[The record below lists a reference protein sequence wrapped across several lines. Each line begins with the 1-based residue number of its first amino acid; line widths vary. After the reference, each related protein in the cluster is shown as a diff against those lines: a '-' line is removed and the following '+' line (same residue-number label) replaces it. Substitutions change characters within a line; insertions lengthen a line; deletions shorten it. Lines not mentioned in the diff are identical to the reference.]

1 MPRTKKKK
9 SAPSPADMPKG
20 FYLKRGFWYKRL
32 FKPHPMTGKW
42 GMWAESTRC
51 RKEQCDAANRYVEN
65 REAELKKAFHLR
77 QSVDPGKVTINE
89 LFNDL
94 LAAQDNDDT
103 RKNYRS
109 VLEAFLREYFG
120 EMLASELNV
129 SQCRAYR
136 KYRRQ
141 KGIAHTTIN
150 RDLSKVSKAFKLG
163 IQAGKIHSLP
173 PGGFDFRKKPE
184 TENTRLIRLP
194 DRYYSFFRDALHPAL
209 RCFFVVSYNIG
220 RRMSQLLATKWSQVL
235 FDEKCIFYPATK
247 KYPHSV
253 KAPYF
258 GEMQSFLRDQKRLR
272 DELYP
277 ECEYVFFWF
286 ELRRDKDGRKIERFD
301 ALWNNAVAA
310 LGKKMK
316 ADDLEPVDL
325 HVHDLRRSAH
335 YQMRKAGIDSK
346 TRRAIMGHKTGAMDD
361 RYTII
366 DDEAL
371 DDAVSKMNDY
381 QQRQSMISPTTDL
394 ESQLDSISEAE
405 WDRIVALR
413 QSRIAAKTAR

>member
-1 MPRTKKKK
+1 MPRTQKRKPV
-9 SAPSPADMPKG
+9 STVVVMPKG

-32 FKPHPMTGKW
+32 FKPHPKTGKW
-42 GMWAESTRC
+42 GMWAESTKC
-51 RKEQCDAANRYVEN
+51 REEQRGAAVQYAEN
-65 REAELKKAFHLR
+65 REAELKKAFASR
-77 QSVDPGKVTINE
+77 QSVDPGKVSIND
-89 LFNDL
+89 LFDDL
-94 LAAQDNDDT
+94 LAAQENEDT
-103 RKNYRS
+103 RKNYES
-109 VLEAFLREYFG
+109 VLQAFLRNYFG
-120 EMLASELNV
+120 EMLPSELNV
-129 SQCRAYR
+129 SHCRAYR
-136 KYRRQ
+136 KFRRQ
-141 KGIAHTTIN
+141 QGIAHTTIN

-173 PGGFDFRKKPE
+173 PGGFDFNKKPE
-184 TENTRLIRLP
+184 TENTRLVRLP
-194 DRYYSFFRDALHPAL
+194 DRYYSFFRDAVHPAL

-235 FDEKCIFYPATK
+235 FDEKCLFYPASK

-253 KAPYF
+253 KAPFF
-258 GEMQSFLRDQKRLR
+258 GEMESVLRGQKRLR
-272 DELYP
+272 DEVYP

-286 ELRRDKDGRKIERFD
+286 ALRKDKDGEKIERFD

-310 LGKKMK
+310 LGTKMK
-316 ADDLEPVDL
+316 ADDLEPIHL

-371 DDAVSKMNDY
+371 EDAVAKMNDY
-381 QQRQSMISPTTDL
+381 QKRQAMISPTIDL
-394 ESQLDSISEAE
+394 ERQLDAVSEE
-405 WDRIVALR
+405 DWNRIVASR
-413 QSRIAAKTAR
+413 QSRVAAKTPS

>member
-1 MPRTKKKK
+1 MQ
-9 SAPSPADMPKG
+9 
-20 FYLKRGFWYKRL
+20 RL
-32 FKPHPMTGKW
+32 
-42 GMWAESTRC
+42 
-51 RKEQCDAANRYVEN
+51 QYVEN
-65 REAELKKAFHLR
+65 REAELKKAFALR
-77 QSVDPGKVTINE
+77 QSVDPGKVSINE
-89 LFNDL
+89 LFDDL
-94 LAAQDNDDT
+94 LAAQENEDT
-103 RKNYRS
+103 RKNYES
-109 VLEAFLREYFG
+109 VLQAFLRNYFG

-129 SQCRAYR
+129 SHCRAYR
-136 KYRRQ
+136 NYRRQ
-141 KGIAHTTIN
+141 QGIAHTTIN

-173 PGGFDFRKKPE
+173 LGGFDFKKKPE
-184 TENTRLIRLP
+184 TENTRLVRLP
-194 DRYYSFFRDALHPAL
+194 DRYYSSFRDAVHPAL

-235 FDEKCIFYPATK
+235 FDEKCIVFPATK

-253 KAPYF
+253 KAPFF
-258 GEMQSFLRDQKRLR
+258 GEMEAFLREQKRLR

-277 ECEYVFFWF
+277 GCEYVFFWF
-286 ELRRDKDGRKIERFD
+286 GLRKDKDGEKIERFD

-310 LGKKMK
+310 LGARMK
-316 ADDLEPVDL
+316 ADGLEPIDL

-371 DDAVSKMNDY
+371 DDAVAKMNDY
-381 QQRQSMISPTTDL
+381 QKRQSMFSPTTDL
-394 ESQLDSISEAE
+394 ERQLESVSEEDWNRMIAA
-405 WDRIVALR
+405 RK
-413 QSRIAAKTAR
+413 SRIAAKAASSVRSLP